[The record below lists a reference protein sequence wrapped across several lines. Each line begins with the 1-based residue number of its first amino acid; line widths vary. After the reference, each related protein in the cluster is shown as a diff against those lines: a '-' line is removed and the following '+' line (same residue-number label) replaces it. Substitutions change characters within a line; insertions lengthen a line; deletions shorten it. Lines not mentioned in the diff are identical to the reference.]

1 MEDSSFVSIESL
13 ASLVA
18 LTTLRYTGRN
28 SDIVTVRAA
37 KPKALVFAEAAE
49 VEIVRTLRDYD
60 TDSAPEVSANTVIGP
75 PESPLGLTKLVAQKL
90 QSSPSIQKGDLHT
103 AAIALGSNLGDSFA
117 NIELALRLL
126 EDPSRLSL
134 AALPT
139 DAEVSI
145 VDTSFLYETAPMY
158 VTDQPKFINGACI
171 VRFFH
176 ILHKCW
182 VLTIHTVVIY
192 RRSRQTWSPF
202 SCSNSSSMSKT
213 PSDESKPYAM
223 ALGQSTLTS

>member
-18 LTTLRYTGRN
+18 LTALRHTGRH

-60 TDSAPEVSANTVIGP
+60 TDSAPGVSASSASYP
-75 PESPLGLTKLVAQKL
+75 PESPLGLAKLIAQRL
-90 QSSPSIQKGDLHT
+90 QSSPSIRKGDLHT

-134 AALPT
+134 AGLPT
-139 DAEVSI
+139 GAEIAV
-145 VDTSFLYETAPMY
+145 VNTSFLYETAPMY

-176 ILHKCW
+176 VLHKC
-182 VLTIHTVVIY
+182 
-192 RRSRQTWSPF
+192 
-202 SCSNSSSMSKT
+202 
-213 PSDESKPYAM
+213 
-223 ALGQSTLTS
+223 